1 MALFDLPPE
10 ILLEIGDRLS
20 PSGKLLFSQTCSTLH
35 SLVPIPKLRAIKV
48 SALREGSIPVLNYL
62 LEMGMKFT
70 SMEFAKY
77 LSVEK
82 YETIEWLSEHLS
94 GGFTIVERNRFS
106 RRLAATS
113 PDPECVRYGL
123 SLITPGSGPFRRRL
137 RVSLMVSVFCNPDH
151 EMFDKVGL
159 NLTELVNGVGPITVG
174 RIGDLRLLRLIQRTK
189 PFSKRGC
196 IQCATGII
204 LRPSYSFEML
214 DYLFD
219 QGHLKLGDGSAL
231 LETAIIFMTLKG
243 VQYCLKKKI
252 PFSPDSLLKAFLGIR
267 FTSLP
272 RLIPLI
278 ELLLP
283 HGLRIPENLF
293 EIGHWTRCP
302 NVTNIRYLQ
311 SKGAL
316 PGSYQLAKLARS

>member
-1 MALFDLPPE
+1 MALLDLPPE
-10 ILLEIGDRLS
+10 ILLEINDRIS
-20 PSGKLLFSQTCSTLH
+20 PVGKLLFSQTCSALH
-35 SLVPIPKLRAIKV
+35 SFIPVPKLRAIKV
-48 SALREGSIPVLNYL
+48 SALQEGSIPILNYL

-82 YETIEWLSEHLS
+82 YETIEWMNERLT
-94 GGFTIVERNRFS
+94 GGFTRIEKIRLS

-123 SLITPGSGPFRRRL
+123 SLRENGL
-137 RVSLMVSVFCNPDH
+137 LADSLMTSVFCNPDH

-159 NLTELVNGVGPITVG
+159 SLTDLINTTGPLNVGG
-174 RIGDLRLLRLIQRTK
+174 FGDLRLLRLIQETK

-196 IQCATGII
+196 IQCASMII
-204 LRPSYSFEML
+204 TRPSASFEML

-219 QGHLKLGDGSAL
+219 KGYLKPDECSVL
-231 LETAIIFMTLKG
+231 LESAIIFMSLKG
-243 VQYCLKKKI
+243 VNYCLKKKI
-252 PFSPDSLLKAFLGIR
+252 PFSPNSLLKAFLKIK
-267 FTSLP
+267 FANHP

-293 EIGHWTRCP
+293 EIGQWAKYH

-316 PGSYQLAKLARS
+316 PGSYQLAKLANS